1 MQSKITVGLP
11 QMHLEA
17 SEKRE
22 FLPDFVAHLHQYGF
36 QIVLEHNYGSG
47 MNFSDEDYK
56 NAAPDLRFSSLDEVY
71 RQDIVIVLRYPGD
84 QPVSGMRRGA
94 CLMSM
99 LHYPTR
105 PGRVQF
111 LRSLGLEGIS
121 FDSIKDD
128 VGRRMI
134 ENLRSVAWNG
144 VEVAFEVLR
153 EHYPPPGFED
163 PTRLPI
169 KVTILGAGAVG
180 TLAAQAAIRY
190 GNEDTW
196 RHMAKIGATG
206 VQVTMLDYDVTNHPT
221 IMQQILKYT
230 DILVDATQRPDPS
243 VLVIPNDWIG
253 LMRPHAI
260 ILDLSVD
267 PYDCNGEMKSVK
279 GIEGIPQGNLDQYIF
294 EPDDPAYQKVPDCV
308 STTQKRTAISCYSW
322 PGIYPKECMDIYG
335 KQLSPLMQIIAEC
348 GGVKNIDPNGSYFQR
363 AVARGMLSR
372 FK

>member
-1 MQSKITVGLP
+1 
-11 QMHLEA
+11 
-17 SEKRE
+17 
-22 FLPDFVAHLHQYGF
+22 
-36 QIVLEHNYGSG
+36 
-47 MNFSDEDYK
+47 
-56 NAAPDLRFSSLDEVY
+56 
-71 RQDIVIVLRYPGD
+71 
-84 QPVSGMRRGA
+84 
-94 CLMSM
+94 
-99 LHYPTR
+99 
-105 PGRVQF
+105 
-111 LRSLGLEGIS
+111 
-121 FDSIKDD
+121 
-128 VGRRMI
+128 
-134 ENLRSVAWNG
+134 
-144 VEVAFEVLR
+144 
-153 EHYPPPGFED
+153 
-163 PTRLPI
+163 
-169 KVTILGAGAVG
+169 
-180 TLAAQAAIRY
+180 
-190 GNEDTW
+190 
-196 RHMAKIGATG
+196 MAKIGATG

>member
-11 QMHLEA
+11 RMHLEA
-17 SEKRE
+17 GEKRE
-22 FLPDFVAHLHQYGF
+22 FLPDFMEKLHRFGYE
-36 QIVLEHNYGSG
+36 IVLEHNYGAG
-47 MNFSDEDYK
+47 MGFSEEDYRK
-56 NAAPDLRFSSLDEVY
+56 TAPDLRFASLDEVY
-71 RQDIVIVLRYPGD
+71 QKDIVIVLRYPGD
-84 QPVSGMRRGA
+84 KLVSSMRRGA

-99 LHYPTR
+99 IHYPTR
-105 PGRVQF
+105 PGRVQL

-144 VEVAFEVLR
+144 IEVAFQVLKK
-153 EHYPPPGFED
+153 HYPPPGFED

-180 TLAAQAAIRY
+180 TLAAQASIRY
-190 GNEDTW
+190 GNEQTW
-196 RHMAKIGATG
+196 RYMAKIGATG

-243 VLVIPNDWIG
+243 IPVIPNNWIG
-253 LMRPHAI
+253 LMRPYAV

-267 PYDCNGEMKSVK
+267 PYDCDSDLKSVK
-279 GIEGIPQGNLDQYIF
+279 GIEGIPQGDLDQYVF
-294 EPDDPAYQKVPDCV
+294 EPDDPAYQKIPSCID
-308 STTQKRTAISCYSW
+308 TTLRRTVVSCYSW

-335 KQLSPLMQIIAEC
+335 KQVAPLMQSIAEC
-348 GGVKNIDPNGSYFQR
+348 GGVQFIDPQGSYFQR
-363 AVARGMLSR
+363 AVASGLLSR
-372 FK
+372 FE

>member
-1 MQSKITVGLP
+1 MQPKITVGLP
-11 QMHLEA
+11 RMHLEA

-22 FLPDFVAHLHQYGF
+22 FLPEFIENLHSFGY
-36 QIVLEHNYGSG
+36 QIMLENNYGAG
-47 MNFSDEDYK
+47 MGFSEDNYK
-56 NAAPDLRFSSLDEVY
+56 AAAPGLIFGELIEVY
-71 RQDIVIVLRYPGD
+71 QQDIVVVLRYPGD
-84 QPVSGMRRGA
+84 KLVSSMRRGA

-105 PGRVQF
+105 PGRVHF
-111 LRSLGLEGIS
+111 LKDLGLEGIS
-121 FDSIKDD
+121 FDTIKDD

-144 VEVAFEVLR
+144 VEVAFQVLKQ
-153 EHYPPPGFED
+153 HYPPPGFED

-190 GNEDTW
+190 GDEQTW

-230 DILVDATQRPDPS
+230 DILVDATQRPDASIP
-243 VLVIPNDWIG
+243 VIPNDWIG
-253 LMRPHAI
+253 LMRPYAV

-267 PYDCNGEMKSVK
+267 PYDCDGERISVK
-279 GIEGIPQGNLDQYIF
+279 GIEGIPQGNLDQYVF
-294 EPDDPAYQKVPDCV
+294 EPDDPAYLKIPSCIV
-308 STTQKRTAISCYSW
+308 TTQKRTAISCYSW

-335 KQLSPLMQIIAEC
+335 KQLTPLMKSIAEC
-348 GGVKNIDPNGSYFQR
+348 GGVKFISPDGDYFQR

-372 FK
+372 FE

>member
-11 QMHLEA
+11 LMHLEA
-17 SEKRE
+17 GEKRE
-22 FLPDFVAHLHQYGF
+22 FLPEFMAKLDQFGY
-36 QIVLEHNYGSG
+36 QIVLENNYGAG
-47 MNFSDEDYK
+47 MGFSEEDYR
-56 NAAPDLRFSSLDEVY
+56 NAAPDLKFADLGEVY
-71 RQDIVIVLRYPGD
+71 QQDIVVVLRYPGD
-84 QPVSGMRRGA
+84 KLVSNMRRGT

-111 LRSLGLEGIS
+111 LKSLGLEGIS

-144 VEVAFEVLR
+144 VEVAFRVLKQ
-153 EHYPPPGFED
+153 HYPPPGFED

-190 GNEDTW
+190 GNEQVW
-196 RHMAKIGATG
+196 HHMAKIGATG

-221 IMQQILKYT
+221 IMQQILKFT
-230 DILVDATQRPDPS
+230 DILVDATQRPDTSMP
-243 VLVIPNDWIG
+243 VIPNDWIG
-253 LMRPHAI
+253 LMRHYAV

-267 PYDCNGEMKSVK
+267 PYNCDGEIKSIK
-279 GIEGIPQGNLDQYIF
+279 GIEGIPQGDLDQYIF
-294 EPDDPAYQKVPDCV
+294 EPDDPAYLKIPSCV
-308 STTQKRTAISCYSW
+308 ATSQRRTAISCYSW
-322 PGIYPKECMDIYG
+322 PGIYPKECMDVYG
-335 KQLSPLMQIIAEC
+335 KQLAPLMQSIAEC
-348 GGVKNIDPNGSYFQR
+348 GGVQYIDPDGSYFQR
-363 AVARGMLSR
+363 AVARGLLSR